1 MNRPVRVVI
10 AEPSAMVC
18 AGLRA
23 ILDEAGGFV
32 TAGVVTEPSML
43 DERLRILDA
52 DIAII
57 NPSIL
62 DFRSSRNL
70 RLSIPSLQEMRV
82 VALVYGVFDDESL
95 RQYDAVIKIV
105 DAPSSIVGRLRRLT
119 ETDSEHLSDGGYELT
134 DREREILIS
143 VARGRTNKEIADE
156 HNISIHTVISHRK
169 NITRK
174 TGIKSVAGLT
184 VYALLNNMIDQN
196 DME

>member
-57 NPSIL
+57 NPSIM

-70 RLSIPSLQEMRV
+70 RLSVPSLQEMRV

>member
-70 RLSIPSLQEMRV
+70 RLSVPSLQEMRV

>member
-1 MNRPVRVVI
+1 MDRPVRVVI

-70 RLSIPSLQEMRV
+70 RLSVPSLQEMRV

-105 DAPSSIVGRLRRLT
+105 DSPSSIVGRLRRLT